1 MKYTVRWNWPETTS
15 VYPNTTTEVEAK
27 NVPEAIE
34 TLKVK
39 LAVELPLSPVS
50 RVVVEEVR
58 LVESI

>member
-1 MKYTVRWNWPETTS
+1 M
-15 VYPNTTTEVEAK
+15 YPNTTTEVEAK

>member
-15 VYPNTTTEVEAK
+15 MYPNTTVVEAK
-27 NVPEAIE
+27 NVPEAVE

-39 LAVELPLSPVS
+39 LAAELPLSPVS